1 MGAMTMEEAARHILK
16 QWGDKTLATL
26 RDGARKEFNGTSFD
40 SLRVA
45 GHSRFALFVCV
56 TGEHELAKLQPHL
69 EPPLEL
75 TIADW
80 SKVSYVDA
88 FRMAH
93 LAGGLAY
100 AVQGES
106 DNLISGAVAMISSQP
121 RSSSKL
127 ERLLGLE
134 P

>member
-1 MGAMTMEEAARHILK
+1 MGAMTLEEAARHIQK

-26 RDGARKEFNGTSFD
+26 HADARKEFNGTSFD
-40 SLRVA
+40 SLRES

-69 EPPLEL
+69 DPAGEITL
-75 TIADW
+75 ADW

-100 AVQGES
+100 AVERETN
-106 DNLISGAVAMISSQP
+106 DLVSGAVALISAEPQFST
-121 RSSSKL
+121 KL
-127 ERLLGLE
+127 ETLLGLNL
-134 P
+134 

>member
-1 MGAMTMEEAARHILK
+1 MGGMTMKEAARHIRK

-26 RDGARKEFNGTSFD
+26 RDSARKEFNGTSFD
-40 SLRVA
+40 SLRES
-45 GHSRFALFVCV
+45 GRSRFALFVCV

-88 FRMAH
+88 FRMAR

-100 AVQGES
+100 AVEGES
-106 DNLISGAVAMISSQP
+106 NNLISGAVALISSQP
-121 RSSSKL
+121 RSSTKL
-127 ERLLGLE
+127 EVLLGLN